1 MLLKNF
7 YKGKKVLI
15 TGSTGFKGTWLCLAL
30 KRLGAITYGYSL
42 EPPTNPSL
50 FELVQAKDIICNR
63 IGDVRDFESLKKA
76 FDDIQPE
83 IVFHLAAQPIVLDS
97 YALPRYTY
105 EVNVMGTVN
114 VLECIRLCHSV
125 RSFVNITTDKVYENK
140 DLLNHPFR
148 EDEKLDGYDP
158 YSNSKSCS
166 ELVTHC
172 YKKSFFSNLDSPSIS
187 TARAG
192 NVIGGGDF
200 SPHRIMVDAVNAAL
214 SGKEIFVRNSKSIRP
229 YQFVLEPL
237 FCYMLLAAEQFDKP
251 CVQGSYNIGP
261 DSCDAVSTGEL
272 VKAFCK
278 KWGGDLKW
286 LDATDPSAPHE
297 ASYLELDNSLFKKT
311 FKWRPVLHINEAI
324 DWIVDWA
331 RSYKNNEDMLA
342 KTNEQIDCFAERFSY
357 ECNC

>member
-114 VLECIRLCHSV
+114 V
-125 RSFVNITTDKVYENK
+125 F
-140 DLLNHPFR
+140 
-148 EDEKLDGYDP
+148 
-158 YSNSKSCS
+158 
-166 ELVTHC
+166 
-172 YKKSFFSNLDSPSIS
+172 
-187 TARAG
+187 
-192 NVIGGGDF
+192 
-200 SPHRIMVDAVNAAL
+200 L
-214 SGKEIFVRNSKSIRP
+214 S
-229 YQFVLEPL
+229 
-237 FCYMLLAAEQFDKP
+237 
-251 CVQGSYNIGP
+251 
-261 DSCDAVSTGEL
+261 
-272 VKAFCK
+272 
-278 KWGGDLKW
+278 
-286 LDATDPSAPHE
+286 
-297 ASYLELDNSLFKKT
+297 
-311 FKWRPVLHINEAI
+311 
-324 DWIVDWA
+324 
-331 RSYKNNEDMLA
+331 A
-342 KTNEQIDCFAERFSY
+342 KTKSWMDMILILIVNRAQ
-357 ECNC
+357 N